1 MIWNRH
7 KLSPEMIRMIN
18 PTSKAALKNQ
28 CLLIAQGDLQ
38 RAKEIYDY
46 YIEGLEDLPAFD
58 PVPPTWMDNAK
69 DTANGIIGWLQ
80 NNGGSIAEGVNYI
93 RGLLGKGATAGEAAA
108 TAAELEEEVAI
119 EE

>member
-1 MIWNRH
+1 
-7 KLSPEMIRMIN
+7 MIN

-28 CLLIAQGDLQ
+28 CLLIAQGDLA

-46 YIEGLEDLPAFD
+46 YTDGLDELPAFD
-58 PVPPTWMDNAK
+58 PVPPTWQESTK
-69 DTANGIIGWLQ
+69 ETVNGIMGWLQ
-80 NNGGSIAEGVNYI
+80 NNGGTIVDGVNYI
-93 RGLLGKGATAGEAAA
+93 RGLLGKGATAGEAAD

>member
-1 MIWNRH
+1 MILNRN
-7 KLSPEMIRMIN
+7 KLSPEMIRAIN

-46 YIEGLEDLPAFD
+46 YIDGLEDLPALD
-58 PVPPTWMDNAK
+58 PVPPTWQESTK
-69 DTANGIIGWLQ
+69 ETVNGIMAWLQ
-80 NNGGSIAEGVNYI
+80 NNGGTIVDGVNYI
-93 RGLLGKGATAGEAAA
+93 RGLLGKGAAAGEATA
-108 TAAELEEEVAI
+108 TAALEEEVAI